1 MIPSAPERGSVDSG
15 LIRRLQSGETEA
27 FAELYDRYSGLIY
40 GLILR
45 MVRNPAVAEDILQE
59 VFLKVWRSAS
69 TLDAEAPS
77 PGPWLIVVARRHTL
91 DYLRSGQNQR
101 ELRSGPLG
109 EHDPP
114 SQLSLAEADFEL
126 EERGQLIRNGLARLE
141 SRQRQV
147 LELAYFEGLTQTEM
161 AEALGQPLGTVKSWV
176 RVALKNLKKVLQK
189 ENF

>member
-1 MIPSAPERGSVDSG
+1 MIPSTPERGSVDTH
-15 LIRRLQSGETEA
+15 LIRRLQAGETEA

-59 VFLKVWRSAS
+59 VFFKVWKSAP
-69 TLDAEAPS
+69 TLDAEARS

-101 ELRSGPLG
+101 ELRSAPLG
-109 EHDPP
+109 EQDPP
-114 SQLSLAEADFEL
+114 SQLSLAESDFEL
-126 EERGQLIRNGLARLE
+126 EERGQLIRNGLERLE
-141 SRQRQV
+141 ARQRQV
-147 LELAYFEGLTQTEM
+147 LEMAYFEGLTQTEM
-161 AEALGQPLGTVKSWV
+161 AQALGQPLGTVKSWV